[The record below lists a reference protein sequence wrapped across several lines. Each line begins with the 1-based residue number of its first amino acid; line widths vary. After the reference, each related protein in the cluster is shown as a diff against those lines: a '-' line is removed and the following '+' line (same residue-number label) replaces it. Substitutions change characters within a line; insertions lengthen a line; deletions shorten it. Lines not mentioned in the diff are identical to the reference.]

1 LRQINIGHAQWAD
14 AARIAEPDAP
24 VGSVGRGPF
33 MSITSST
40 ICDAADLLKGFV
52 GYHHKADRYIVR
64 FSEDAFGMDVA
75 DDSITPANEF
85 VWNAGHGRLM
95 TLKRESVQLLL
106 EQNIDDRLNVTEP
119 LRVYVRRLDLPEIT
133 AVRQLRAD

>member
-1 LRQINIGHAQWAD
+1 
-14 AARIAEPDAP
+14 
-24 VGSVGRGPF
+24 

-52 GYHHKADRYIVR
+52 GYHHKANRYIVR

-75 DDSITPANEF
+75 DDSITPTNEF
-85 VWNAGHGRLM
+85 VWAGGGGELK
-95 TLKRESVQLLL
+95 TLRRQSIQLLL

-119 LRVYVRRLDLPEIT
+119 LRVYVRRMDLPEIT
-133 AVRQLRAD
+133 AMRQLRSE

>member
-1 LRQINIGHAQWAD
+1 
-14 AARIAEPDAP
+14 
-24 VGSVGRGPF
+24 

-52 GYHHKADRYIVR
+52 GFHHKASRYIVR

-75 DDSITPANEF
+75 DDSITPTNEF
-85 VWNAGHGRLM
+85 VWGAGHGQLM

-133 AVRQLRAD
+133 AMRTLRVG

>member
-1 LRQINIGHAQWAD
+1 
-14 AARIAEPDAP
+14 
-24 VGSVGRGPF
+24 

-52 GYHHKADRYIVR
+52 GYHHKANRYIVR

-75 DDSITPANEF
+75 DDSITPTNEF
-85 VWNAGHGRLM
+85 VWGSGGGELK
-95 TLKRESVQLLL
+95 TLRRESIQLLL

-119 LRVYVRRLDLPEIT
+119 LRVYVRRMDLPEIT
-133 AVRQLRAD
+133 AMRQLRIE